1 MEAAR
6 GFGQSRTPYAMLS
19 RGVAGLIGNSFV
31 ATFPG
36 SRRGAEE
43 TLAAVLPGLIH
54 LLEVCRT
61 TRPHEGG
68 YT

>member
-1 MEAAR
+1 MLAGRSLFAR
-6 GFGQSRTPYAMLS
+6 ETP
-19 RGVAGLIGNSFV
+19 
-31 ATFPG
+31 
-36 SRRGAEE
+36 EE